1 MKPNGDDAPTDQE
14 RDDGWDE
21 AVVVWNATMARIP
34 APPADRDSPQDSP
47 RGSSP
52 LRRAGTDLGFE
63 PPRAGA
69 GLAPRRVDCA
79 AWLSSVANHPSE
91 ACPRAVG

>member
-47 RGSSP
+47 RGSGP
-52 LRRAGTDLGFE
+52 LRRAGTVHLDF
-63 PPRAGA
+63 
-69 GLAPRRVDCA
+69 
-79 AWLSSVANHPSE
+79 ANPLRQGQT
-91 ACPRAVG
+91 AR